1 VTAPPFAW
9 ARARVYKVEAMST
22 HTRASSFAAFRRVGL
37 VLLLAVALVTLLV
50 NGGQLRHVHEGE
62 TPGLYNEQHVVQGL
76 AALAH
81 AAPLPDA
88 PAAAYLLIVVATAA
102 MVEAIRLAASA
113 ARDAAPRA
121 PPVR

>member
-1 VTAPPFAW
+1 MISRHPAPS
-9 ARARVYKVEAMST
+9 R
-22 HTRASSFAAFRRVGL
+22 SSRRSLGLAVLVAVGL
-37 VLLLAVALVTLLV
+37 VALLV
-50 NGGQLRHVHEGE
+50 AGGQLRHVHESD

-76 AALAH
+76 AALTN

-102 MVEAIRLAASA
+102 IVEALRLAVPA
-113 ARDAAPRA
+113 ARHAAPRA

>member
-1 VTAPPFAW
+1 M
-9 ARARVYKVEAMST
+9 YKVEAMST
-22 HTRASSFAAFRRVGL
+22 RTGVSSSSTRRRVGL
-37 VLLLAVALVTLLV
+37 AVLLAVALVTLLV

-76 AALAH
+76 AALAN

-88 PAAAYLLIVVATAA
+88 PTAAYLLIVVATAA
-102 MVEAIRLAASA
+102 MVEALRLAASA